1 MVPLRNIIGHF
12 STITR
17 HKILV
22 GKECFRVGLYRQGFL
37 HDLSK
42 YSCEE
47 FSSGV
52 RYYQGN
58 RSPNAA
64 EKEALGYSRAWLH
77 HKGRNKHHFEYWID
91 FEPGRSGKL
100 VGNPMPLRYV
110 IEMFLDRVAASK
122 IYRGKDYTDRSAL
135 DYYNILRGAGYMH
148 RKTQH
153 ELEFLL
159 NLLADRGED
168 YTYAFIR
175 ALLLREKVR
184 RVDQRREEL
193 GSFAGRILRKAEV
206 PVKAARQL
214 KEQAEN
220 LAHIL
225 LG

>member
-1 MVPLRNIIGHF
+1 MVPMRNVVGHF
-12 STITR
+12 RTITR

-22 GKECFRVGLYRQGFL
+22 ARECFRVGLWRQGLL

-42 YSCEE
+42 YSWEE
-47 FSSGV
+47 FSSGI
-52 RYYQGN
+52 RYYQGT

-64 EKEALGYSRAWLH
+64 EKEAVGYSAAWLH

-122 IYRGKDYTDRSAL
+122 VYKGDDYTDSSAL
-135 DYYNILRGAGYMH
+135 SYYNIVRGAGYMH

-159 NLLADRGED
+159 KMLAESGED
-168 YTYAFIR
+168 RTYAFIR

-184 RVDQRREEL
+184 KMDARRERLEEKTKRL
-193 GSFAGRILRKAEV
+193 L
-206 PVKAARQL
+206 
-214 KEQAEN
+214 
-220 LAHIL
+220 HIRR
-225 LG
+225 G